1 MFDRPRCRDWSP
13 LSTQQLRLRSLIQIS
28 AHNIVIPDRAP
39 TTTASAADVRAAE
52 GARSKCTV
60 YFTLHQTPHSAP
72 FYTSEKLDL
81 HRKVL
86 WAEID
91 CPATIKSSL
100 RSVCVRVWLQT
111 GTSGVPGAPIID
123 AGGLLC
129 SAGTKVPHE
138 SETNE
143 DDEVDEQQT
152 PPSSDKPNQTSTN
165 NTDRMLFAWGV
176 YFSGLVPLARRNEKH
191 LQPNTLVFQL
201 HGGYFTSADCIREP
215 EQQRPTTAL
224 PEGTIPKASN
234 AAGQASHSP
243 SATIPIVGSGRRVAT
258 GGGGSGGGLRAN
270 TTENVLHCD
279 TSNNSSPL
287 VSGGSYLS
295 HQSPSPA
302 SPYQWNFAHGG
313 MLLGVEGRL
322 DKLSVSPVV
331 SNGGSS
337 TGTGHFPHARSAS
350 PSTPLSWTEPTE
362 RPLKLRYLVME
373 FQPAEIRAS
382 YDAARLL
389 AIQERQRRIRYE
401 ADSAKALKERICMKS
416 AYCLNM
422 ELFSSKHLVYRTGS
436 NQGRTGGMGKQLS
449 KLLYQEREPIE
460 PAVLMRGQELRRHIE
475 RARFR
480 CRLLAQERDR
490 ISAGMQQLRNRLNAA
505 CDSNIERES
514 ALMERYRTYGRE
526 KEQLYQ
532 QKMAY
537 ASQKDSVREVC
548 EKMLLVRHRLLK
560 GLNEIYYIKSTNQGI
575 YTINDVPLP
584 NAESYSDSTPAVAL
598 SVALGYVAHAVMMC
612 SSFLDIP
619 LRNPIKYD
627 GSRSKIVDHIKLLP
641 TMDRDFPLHCRSG
654 PAPNALLYGVYL
666 LNQNISQLKH
676 QLSLSRGDPRATLV
690 NLQNILTIP
699 GIGGGA
705 LQNRQLEEPFQ
716 MLPASMYG
724 SSSVDLKMSTGFGS
738 VPTAG
743 SSSGSSSNGSL
754 LRESPSTSRISR
766 SVEYTDRFQERRY
779 QMQKQYQLNRHHP
792 LQQAVATR
800 SSSSGLAVD
809 PDHHHHHHAQ
819 KRRGCGDGT
828 FSSDPILAQSVPL
841 QRPFDGFDGGKKF

>member
-13 LSTQQLRLRSLIQIS
+13 LSTQQLRLRSLIRIS
-28 AHNIVIPDRAP
+28 GHNIIVPERAP
-39 TTTASAADVRAAE
+39 TRTSSAD
-52 GARSKCTV
+52 GGRSKCTV

-72 FYTSEKLDL
+72 FYTSEKHDL
-81 HRKVL
+81 HRNVL

-91 CPATIKSSL
+91 CPGTIKSSL
-100 RSVCVRVWLQT
+100 RSVCVRVWQHN
-111 GTSGVPGAPIID
+111 GASDVPGVPMID
-123 AGGLLC
+123 TGGLN

-138 SETNE
+138 S
-143 DDEVDEQQT
+143 D
-152 PPSSDKPNQTSTN
+152 SSVEEECDGQHQNPNDKPNQLTTN

-176 YFSGLVPLARRNEKH
+176 YFSGLVPLARRNEKR
-191 LQPNTLVFQL
+191 LQSNTLVFQL
-201 HGGYFTSADCIREP
+201 HGGYFTSAACILEP
-215 EQQRPTTAL
+215 EQRRPMVSTIVSD
-224 PEGTIPKASN
+224 GTIPKTLPNVTTS
-234 AAGQASHSP
+234 AGQVTSYSP
-243 SATIPIVGSGRRVAT
+243 SATIPIVGSGRRGLT
-258 GGGGSGGGLRAN
+258 GGGGGGRAN
-270 TTENVLHCD
+270 TSENVLHCD

-287 VSGGSYLS
+287 ASGGPHLSY
-295 HQSPSPA
+295 QTPSSA
-302 SPYQWNFAHGG
+302 SPNQWHYANGG
-313 MLLGVEGRL
+313 MVLGVEGRL

-337 TGTGHFPHARSAS
+337 TGTGPFPHPRSVS
-350 PSTPLSWTEPTE
+350 PSTPISWTEPTE
-362 RPLKLRYLVME
+362 TNLKLRYLVME
-373 FQPAEIRAS
+373 FLPAEVRPC
-382 YDAARLL
+382 YDVARLL

-401 ADSAKALKERICMKS
+401 AESAKTLTERICMKS

-422 ELFSSKHLVYRTGS
+422 ELFSSKHLVYRTGG

-449 KLLYQEREPIE
+449 KLLYQEREPID

-490 ISAGMQQLRNRLNAA
+490 MGVGMQQLRNRLNAA

-537 ASQKDSVREVC
+537 ASQKDSVREVFGR
-548 EKMLLVRHRLLK
+548 MLLVRHRLLK

-584 NAESYSDSTPAVAL
+584 NAESYTDSTPALAL
-598 SVALGYVAHAVMMC
+598 SVALGFVAHAVMMC

-641 TMDRDFPLHCRSG
+641 TIDRDFPLHCRSG

-676 QLSLSRGDPRATLV
+676 SLSLSRGDPRATLV

-724 SSSVDLKMSTGFGS
+724 SSAVDLKMSPGF
-738 VPTAG
+738 VPVPAGG
-743 SSSGSSSNGSL
+743 SSSGSSSSGSF
-754 LRESPSTSRISR
+754 LRESPSCSRISR
-766 SVEYTDRFQERRY
+766 SVEYYPDRFQDRRQ
-779 QMQKQYQLNRHHP
+779 QMQKQYQHNRHHP
-792 LQQAVATR
+792 LQQTATR
-800 SSSSGLAVD
+800 SSSGGITVD
-809 PDHHHHHHAQ
+809 QEHHHPP
-819 KRRGCGDGT
+819 RRGCGDNT
-828 FSSDPILAQSVPL
+828 FASDPILAQSVPL
-841 QRPFDGFDGGKKF
+841 QRPFDFDGGKKF